1 MSSSGKGPLT
11 SRVGV
16 REQQIQRLERELK
29 DKEVTIKSL
38 QVGTYPNVFFRLL
51 LQNQKLHQV
60 YGEGLVHVYIYH
72 MKNVQNV
79 R

>member
-11 SRVGV
+11 SRTGV

-38 QVGTYPNVFFRLL
+38 QVRPYPNVFPFTCLF
-51 LQNQKLHQV
+51 
-60 YGEGLVHVYIYH
+60 
-72 MKNVQNV
+72 
-79 R
+79 